1 MGNGGGRWWT
11 VGNGGGRWWTMGNG
25 GERRGTVVKVCVC
38 EADTREKMKDMRKNE
53 KKISI
58 IYDMEER
65 GCIYKKYP

>member
-1 MGNGGGRWWT
+1 
-11 VGNGGGRWWTMGNG
+11 MGNG

-38 EADTREKMKDMRKNE
+38 EADTREKKKEIE